1 MTSAR
6 KEPDVKLSRSAQR
19 LAARRAAALAGHSG
33 DAAAAR
39 RALDDPHPE
48 VRATALR
55 SLARLGETTERTIS
69 EAARDPD
76 PLVRAAACE
85 LAPELSG
92 PHGVAILEPRL
103 EDVDATVTEAAAFA
117 AGEIG
122 DAAAALVPGVT
133 ALLDHDDPIVRETA
147 VAALGA
153 IGDRSALPAIL
164 AATKDRATVRR
175 RAIIALAPFE
185 GSEVE
190 AALMSARSD
199 RDWQVR
205 QAAEDQ
211 TEPTEETTHE

>member
-6 KEPDVKLSRSAQR
+6 KEPDDQLSRSTQR

-33 DAAAAR
+33 DATAAR

-55 SLARLGETTERTIS
+55 SLARLDEITERTIS
-69 EAARDPD
+69 EAACDAD
-76 PLVRAAACE
+76 PLVRAAACD
-85 LAPELSG
+85 LAPEV
-92 PHGVAILEPRL
+92 PAPAAVAILEPRL
-103 EDVDATVTEAAAFA
+103 DDVDATVAEAAAFA
-117 AGEIG
+117 AGELG
-122 DAAAALVPGVT
+122 EAAATLVPAVAALV
-133 ALLDHDDPIVRETA
+133 DHDDSIVRETA

-153 IGDRSALPAIL
+153 IGDRAALPTIL

-175 RAIIALAPFE
+175 RAVIALAPFD
-185 GSEVE
+185 GPEVD
-190 AALMSARSD
+190 AALAAARSD

-211 TEPTEETTHE
+211 MEPTEGTAHE